1 MQPTP
6 TLEKKQDPFHPLIE
20 VTQRYRSDVH
30 ELSIAASED
39 ALQAAEDHLGHRLP
53 PALGGFLRRL
63 NGATLFRGALLIR
76 GSAELASP
84 RSDGLD
90 LVVFADGPGER
101 AWAYAPDGADG
112 WVFGELVDGELLPMH
127 SSFNRWLEGT
137 IRMLDEHVTGR
148 EEELM
153 LRLECDPR
161 SSWLLLFQGERLV
174 EAGDFAEAAESFH
187 AATGANSSLSIAWQ
201 RLAKILLERNSD
213 GARSALQRAL
223 SCLRLPFPWS
233 GAQAGDPWLVQTLS
247 RLSEG
252 DLEVFEEELDDF
264 LANRVLDVRT
274 PEESELHVSAA
285 LELARLR
292 LRRGGRQEAL
302 VGLSR
307 ELERSRAFAHQGSLS
322 DLVLELVYVA
332 SDLGE
337 HDEAER
343 ALREIRDH
351 EDREV
356 RARSRLAT
364 GRIAVLRH
372 ERWAEENLE
381 EAFAL
386 SKDSLV
392 RARAR
397 LLLAQRFLLNERSE
411 LAQQALDQAI
421 VLAEEAGDKVLQAR
435 VCITEGDLA
444 RVCGDMPAA
453 EEAWR
458 KGRGIALEAH
468 DEETLLRVLLR
479 RGDLHEAAGALE
491 ESEQDHLRAAEGY
504 RRLQLPIREAWAL
517 LRAARVGRNT
527 DALELARTRFMACD
541 IAAGVAAIDAL
552 SGQPGI
558 SLSWHMNRSTE
569 HARSR
574 HEAQR
579 ARPPLQRSDA
589 ERPER
594 RLESHRMAVASGN
607 VGVVEELAA
616 ELKRCARQLESS
628 KARALDPS
636 VAAYIAAADLLASH
650 RSYEAAVVLRDQL
663 LKTRLPDI
671 PIRALKGAITR
682 SPNIALVDSLLGVIE
697 GQESTHDISGVIE
710 VLGWRREAAAVK
722 QLVALASDTNPFTT
736 RRAAIVAL
744 GRIGDRSAVEVLLG
758 ALQDSRLAGEAAV
771 ALLLMGDRRGVDFHA
786 QSLAAGNELDRAPG
800 EIVGRYGGG
809 SYLLLLRGIA
819 EGDGLKALGA
829 LQGLGYLGDPR
840 GVSVLLA
847 ALGRSDQVHVA
858 VAAGALELLTGH
870 HEELDRPGLH
880 ACWEQWWERHEMGF
894 TEGVRYR
901 DGQVLTVDLL
911 VDKLGHDDPL
921 VRRGAYDELVVST
934 GCQLPFDADGPWRV
948 QVRHRKE
955 WRKWCKEHGE
965 QFPAGSWWFDGAA
978 V

>member
-6 TLEKKQDPFHPLIE
+6 SLETKQDPFHPLIE
-20 VTQRYRSDVH
+20 VTRRYRSDVH

-53 PALGGFLRRL
+53 PALGSFLRRW
-63 NGATLFRGALLIR
+63 NGATLFRGALLVR

-84 RSDGLD
+84 RSDGLE

-112 WVFGELVDGELLPMH
+112 WVFGELLDGELLPMH
-127 SSFNRWLEGT
+127 KSFNRWLEGT

-161 SSWLLLFQGERLV
+161 SSWLLLFQGERLF
-174 EAGDFAEAAESFH
+174 ESGETEEAAGLFQ
-187 AATGANSSLSIAWQ
+187 AATTANPDLSVAWQ
-201 RLAKILLERNSD
+201 RLGRILLERNPES
-213 GARSALQRAL
+213 ARNALKMAL
-223 SCLRLPFPWS
+223 GSLKLPFPWS
-233 GAQAGDPWLVQTLS
+233 GARAGDPWLVRTLA
-247 RLSEG
+247 RLSEPDMEG
-252 DLEVFEEELDDF
+252 LEEDLDAF
-264 LANRVLDVRT
+264 LANRVLDVRSAQ
-274 PEESELHVSAA
+274 ESEIHVAAA
-285 LELARLR
+285 LEVARAR
-292 LRRGGRQEAL
+292 LRRGARQEAMG
-302 VGLSR
+302 GLSR
-307 ELERSRAFAHQGSLS
+307 ELERSRAFAHQGSLAE
-322 DLVLELVYVA
+322 LVLELSYVA

-351 EDREV
+351 EDPEI
-356 RARSRLAT
+356 RARGRLAV

-386 SKDSLV
+386 AKDPLV

-397 LLLAQRFLLNERSE
+397 LLLAQRYLLNERSE
-411 LAQQALDQAI
+411 LAQQALEQARS
-421 VLAEEAGDKVLQAR
+421 LAQEAGNKVLLAR
-435 VCITEGDLA
+435 VCITAGDLA

-458 KGRGIALEAH
+458 KGRGFALEAH
-468 DEETLLRVLLR
+468 DEETLLRVLVR
-479 RGDLHEAAGALE
+479 RGDLHEAAGAME
-491 ESEQDHLRAAEGY
+491 ESEQDHLKAAEGY

-517 LRAARVGRNT
+517 LRAARVGGNT
-527 DALELARTRFMACD
+527 DALDMARSRFMACD
-541 IAAGVAAIDAL
+541 IAAGVAASDSL
-552 SGQPGI
+552 SGDPAM
-558 SLSWHMNRSTE
+558 SLTWHMNRSTE
-569 HARSR
+569 HARAR

-594 RLESHRMAVASGN
+594 RLESHRMAVASGH
-607 VGVVEELAA
+607 VGVVDELAV
-616 ELKRCARQLESS
+616 ELNRYARQLESS

-636 VAAYIAAADLLASH
+636 VAGYIAAADLLASH

-671 PIRALKGAITR
+671 PSRALKGAITR

-697 GQESTHDISGVIE
+697 GKESTHDISGVIE
-710 VLGWRREAAAVK
+710 VLGWRREVAAVK
-722 QLVALASDTNPFTT
+722 ELVVLASDTMPFTT

-744 GRIGDRSAVEVLLG
+744 GRIGDRSAVDALLG

-847 ALGRSDQVHVA
+847 ALGRSDQVRVA

-870 HEELDRPGLH
+870 HEDMDRPGLH

-894 TEGVRYR
+894 SEGVRYR

-911 VDKLGHDDPL
+911 VEKLGHDDPL

-948 QVRHRKE
+948 QVRHRRE

-965 QFPAGSWWFDGAA
+965 QFPAGGWWFDGAA